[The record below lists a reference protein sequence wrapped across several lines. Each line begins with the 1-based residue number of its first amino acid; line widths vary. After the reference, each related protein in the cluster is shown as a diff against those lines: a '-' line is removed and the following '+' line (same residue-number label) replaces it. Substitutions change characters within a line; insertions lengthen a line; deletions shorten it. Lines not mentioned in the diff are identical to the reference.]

1 MVKMGKTYLAKSNR
15 ANYDDISKARLYL
28 KEIGCE
34 FVEHTGGPYNNQSL
48 LDCHKL
54 LVVPELE
61 DYTIEEDFISI
72 GKGLYYQIESF
83 SQKYS
88 YDNIRI
94 LLRDDSFNGKYFFAN
109 IKGLELSCEDFN
121 NYIDYGLVII
131 DLDTLTNYNMITGS
145 DYLKS
150 ESYGCELKNHLQTS
164 NNKHL
169 YLLIK

>member
-1 MVKMGKTYLAKSNR
+1 MVKMDKTYLAKSNR
-15 ANYDDISKARLYL
+15 ANYDDISKARSYL

-34 FVEHTGGPYNNQSL
+34 FVEHTGGAYNNQLL
-48 LDCHKL
+48 LDCHQL

-94 LLRDDSFNGKYFFAN
+94 LLRDDSFNGEYFFAN
-109 IKGLELSCEDFN
+109 IKGLELFCEDF
-121 NYIDYGLVII
+121 IDYGLAII
-131 DLDTLTNYNMITGS
+131 DLDTLTNCNMITGG

-164 NNKHL
+164 NNKYL